1 MSAGSLGWVEDD
13 LAFAPTQNSI
23 AAGADGPA

>member
-13 LAFAPTQNSI
+13 LASAPTQNSI